1 MRLFLTLALLVSFI
15 PQIPEN
21 EYATV
26 YVFMPPHNRM
36 MKRAAVTVF
45 MDDKA
50 LAELEGSRYFVAH
63 LPPGKHA
70 FHSKDKKKGGVEID
84 LKAKETYY
92 LRVEM
97 EHTGYFIKFNG
108 ISLVPNEQGT
118 FSIKQLQPVK
128 QKYIKDVSLVR
139 QTVGT
144 DQR

>member
-1 MRLFLTLALLVSFI
+1 MLALLVSFI
-15 PQIPEN
+15 PKIPEN

-36 MKRAAVTVF
+36 MKRVAVTVL
-45 MDDKA
+45 MDNKA
-50 LAELEGSRYFVAH
+50 LAELEGGRYFVAH

-84 LKAKETYY
+84 LKSGENYY

-118 FSIKQLQPVK
+118 FSVKQLQPVK
-128 QKYIKDVSLVR
+128 QKHIKDISLVP
-139 QTVGT
+139 QSTENN
-144 DQR
+144 QR